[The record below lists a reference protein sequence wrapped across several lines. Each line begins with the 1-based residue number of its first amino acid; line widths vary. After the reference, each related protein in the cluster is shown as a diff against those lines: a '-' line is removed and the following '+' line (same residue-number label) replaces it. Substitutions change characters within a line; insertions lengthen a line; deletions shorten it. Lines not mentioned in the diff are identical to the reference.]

1 MALEFQTRHTYE
13 DDFDFGG
20 SSSESE
26 ADERPIRRG
35 GAKPRKAPAAQAI
48 FFSLGGATGS
58 QQEDALSGLS
68 LSATATVIAAYAS
81 ESARS
86 AASAVEED
94 ASSDEEALAI
104 FDRSAAG
111 FTATQVQ
118 ERQAAPHSPRSASR
132 PAEAALGGASSAP
145 AAASSAAG
153 GGAESTMRSLLHTP
167 VAPGKTLQCFV
178 TRSKTGL
185 GLGAPTWSLFLESTE
200 EFLCAARKRSGQRSS
215 NYLISR
221 DAYPVDRKSP
231 QVLGKVRGNVVGSM
245 YIVYDHGLAPDKAV
259 TASARRR
266 ELACIAFDYDRMG
279 PGRMAVRVPQVS
291 GSRPLEIRPAGEE
304 DSMVAA
310 VGDHPLA
317 RCVVSLRNKTPH
329 WDERLQGHVLNFKG
343 RVSQA
348 SVKNFQLETADQT
361 SAADDCPL
369 QFGRV
374 DKNRFTLDVSWPLS
388 PLQAFGIVLASLDP
402 KLADTKSYDALK
414 RSLEAAEVPSS
425 DEEVAAAQGGGHS
438 MLSRMFGSAGKK

>member
-1 MALEFQTRHTYE
+1 
-13 DDFDFGG
+13 
-20 SSSESE
+20 
-26 ADERPIRRG
+26 
-35 GAKPRKAPAAQAI
+35 
-48 FFSLGGATGS
+48 
-58 QQEDALSGLS
+58 
-68 LSATATVIAAYAS
+68 IAAYAS

-94 ASSDEEALAI
+94 ASSDDEALAI

-118 ERQAAPHSPRSASR
+118 ERQAAPHSPRSANR

-231 QVLGKVRGNVVGSM
+231 QVLGKVRGNV
-245 YIVYDHGLAPDKAV
+245 AV

-317 RCVVSLRNKTPH
+317 RCVVNLRNKTPH

-374 DKNRFTLDVSWPLS
+374 DKHRFTLDVSWPLS

-414 RSLEAAEVPSS
+414 RSLEAAEAPSS